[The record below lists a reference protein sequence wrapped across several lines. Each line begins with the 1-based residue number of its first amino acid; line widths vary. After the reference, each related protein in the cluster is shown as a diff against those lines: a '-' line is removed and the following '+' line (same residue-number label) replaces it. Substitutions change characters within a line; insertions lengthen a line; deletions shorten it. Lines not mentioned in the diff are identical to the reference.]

1 MKLLKTMLFEKD
13 IEHIKKSNPQLLR
26 RIKQLCL
33 DIELHPFEGIGKP
46 EVLKHQFSGVW
57 FRRIDM

>member
-1 MKLLKTMLFEKD
+1 MKFLKTTLFEKD
-13 IEHIKKSNPQLLR
+13 IEHIKKSNPRLLR

-46 EVLKHQFSGVW
+46 EALKHQFGGV
-57 FRRIDM
+57 I

>member
-1 MKLLKTMLFEKD
+1 MKLLKTTLFEKD
-13 IEHIKKSNPQLLR
+13 IEYIRKSNPRLLK

-46 EVLKHQFSGVW
+46 EALKHQFNGVW
-57 FRRIDM
+57 SRKE